1 MNYVGRTSARP
12 TILIDITYNFFVL
25 KTVNENKQAEEQK
38 PEIICDCTGT
48 TKEKVLSL
56 IKQKADL
63 DKISSATG
71 ATTGCGACDAEI
83 INLIDKH
90 GD

>member
-1 MNYVGRTSARP
+1 MNDNNP
-12 TILIDITYNFFVL
+12 P
-25 KTVNENKQAEEQK
+25 KEQENEV
-38 PEIICDCTGT
+38 ICDCTGT

-71 ATTGCGACDAEI
+71 ATTGCGSCDYDI
-83 INLIDKH
+83 TCLIDQH
-90 GD
+90 NSSD